1 MTDRQPSAPVR
12 VERWILL
19 SVFNP
24 VEKPWIRR
32 VELRARYEDPLH
44 EERAHHAWRWVVPG
58 KGGLFVA
65 APWVLD
71 VTGVPRGAV
80 IRYDGRLVIAGGPN
94 RTIDALYSQKAFL
107 TLDPR
112 WTPASVG
119 VDPGQV
125 DWEEVALVVV
135 DLFLLDAQGVKRN
148 LQTLT
153 FELVDFR
160 GAPTPPPPQYY
171 TYQVR
176 LGEPVVFHYQ
186 MTYYDHEGQPT
197 HWGPVESDAR
207 WIVLPASAP

>member
-1 MTDRQPSAPVR
+1 MTERPGQPVQ
-12 VERWILL
+12 VERLIYL

-24 VEKPWIRR
+24 SRRPWIRR
-32 VELRARYEDPLH
+32 VVLEARYEDPLH
-44 EERAHHAWRWVVPG
+44 QERARHLWRWVVPG
-58 KGGLFVA
+58 KRGLFSA
-65 APWVLD
+65 EPWTLD
-71 VTGVPRGAV
+71 VTGVPWGSV
-80 IRYDGRLVIAGGPN
+80 IRYDGWMALAGGPN

-135 DLFLLDAQGVKRN
+135 DLFQLDAQGIKRN
-148 LQTLT
+148 LQTLS
-153 FELVDFR
+153 FQLVDFR
-160 GAPTPPPPQYY
+160 GVETPPPPQYY

-176 LGEPVVFHYQ
+176 LGEPTVFLYE

-197 HWGPVESDAR
+197 HWGPTQSDAR
-207 WIVLPASAP
+207 WIVLPSTAP